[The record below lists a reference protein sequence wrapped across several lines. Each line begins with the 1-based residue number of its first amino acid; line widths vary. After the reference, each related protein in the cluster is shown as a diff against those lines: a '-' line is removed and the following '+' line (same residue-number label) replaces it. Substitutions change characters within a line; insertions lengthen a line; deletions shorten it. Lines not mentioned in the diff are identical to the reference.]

1 MIPPAGAGA
10 PSLSLLLLLLLGDEA
25 RAENSEDGATENHGH
40 HSRVLICDAN
50 DWGGHG
56 HKASEH
62 IAESEDDGNEISFEE
77 GISSEESGGEGT

>member
-10 PSLSLLLLLLLGDEA
+10 PALPLLLLLLLSDEP
-25 RAENSEDGATENHGH
+25 RAENSEDGATENHSH
-40 HSRVLICDAN
+40 HCRVLICDAN

-62 IAESEDDGNEISFEE
+62 VAEGKDDGNEISFEE
-77 GISSEESGGEGT
+77 GISSEEGGGEGT